1 MIDIHSH
8 IIPYIDDGAKNKD
21 VAISMLKKAEETGTK
36 KIILTPHYFDGKFNK
51 TITEI
56 KSLTDK
62 IKEIAK
68 EENINIEIYHGQE
81 IYHTSNFL
89 EDLKNEKIGTLN
101 DSRYLLIEFNLDR
114 FDKTNILADLYEL
127 KLRGIIPIIAHPE
140 RYTEFI
146 EKPELI
152 NEFIEEGALFQL
164 NACSLGDLFGK
175 DVRKTAETFLKHNI
189 YSFIGSDAH
198 NTRSRTTNL
207 EKYKSKINK
216 INSKF
221 IAESRKNGEKILE
234 NNKVIF
240 KGEKIEKKSN
250 FFFSLFIN

>member
-8 IIPYIDDGAKNKD
+8 IIPEVDDGAKNIE
-21 VAISMLKKAEETGTK
+21 VAISMLKKAEETKTK
-36 KIILTPHYFDGKFNK
+36 KIFLTPHYSEGKFNK
-51 TITEI
+51 TILEVKRLTEEI
-56 KSLTDK
+56 KK
-62 IKEIAK
+62 IAK
-68 EENINIEIYHGQE
+68 ENNISLEIYCGQE
-81 IYHTSNFL
+81 VFYTRNFL
-89 EDLKNEKIGTLN
+89 TNLRNGTIGTLN
-101 DSRYLLIEFNLDR
+101 DSRYILIELDMGC
-114 FDKTNILADLYEL
+114 FDRKVLGDLYEL
-127 KLRGIIPIIAHPE
+127 KLKGIVPIIAHPE

-164 NACSLGDLFGK
+164 DACSMGEDFGK
-175 DVRKTAETFLKHNI
+175 DIKKTAEIFLKHNI

-207 EKYKSKINK
+207 DKYKSNISK

-221 IAESRKNGEKILE
+221 IAESIKNGEKILE

-240 KGEKIEKKSN
+240 KGEKIEKKGN
-250 FFFSLFIN
+250 FFFSLFIH